1 MDIIGAIGYSG
12 QDFVMLE
19 QDTFGYITGRSICI
33 VSIATGPKEMIW
45 RTETG
50 ISRIASHHLTHR
62 LAIVPE
68 LAKYDVEVIDLLG
81 VDSVISLRN
90 PSSAKIVDV
99 GFSRDGEHIFAIS
112 SSLNPKVFAWNLKSR
127 QIIFTSDLPINFTK
141 IAVCP
146 ADWKK
151 FALSGDEGLYLG
163 SIIEIMGVSTIKYEK
178 IILDSAVSVYN
189 DKYLIRSGNG
199 TAPSASLTSITFA
212 VWAPFN
218 RLFIGTKGGVIG
230 EVDSLDLNLRIRAII
245 PTIEATDESRSNKVR
260 CIPLCATISTSNLL
274 VGTSSGTVLWF
285 PIIDMDSSY
294 SHVEEG
300 TLCQPSQN
308 AQFEGAVCCLQ
319 TDFMYVTVL
328 AGTSMASLM
337 KLPLDIAEVKMDD
350 GDDDVADIA
359 DSEPLGNLPGDI
371 NQTINA
377 SRISILQ
384 PGAVLCCE
392 SISLPV
398 LSTSDASLKTSVLYC
413 PIFVTGSHSGVLTF
427 WKQPSVDSEP
437 LKKVITQ

>member
-19 QDTFGYITGRSICI
+19 QDTFGYITGKGICI

-50 ISRIASHHLTHR
+50 ISRIASHRLSHR
-62 LAIVPE
+62 IAIVPE
-68 LAKYDVEVIDLLG
+68 LARYDVEVIDLLG
-81 VDSVISLRN
+81 VDAVISLRN

-99 GFSRDGEHIFAIS
+99 DFSRDGEHIFAIS
-112 SSLNPKVFAWNLKSR
+112 SSLNPKVFAWNLKTR
-127 QIIFTSDLPINFTK
+127 QLIFMSDLPVNLVK
-141 IAVCP
+141 ITVCP
-146 ADWKK
+146 ADRTK

-163 SIIEIMGVSTIKYEK
+163 SIVEIMGVSTVKYDK
-178 IILDSAVSVYN
+178 IILDSAESVIN
-189 DKYLIRSGNG
+189 DKDPVRSRSGA
-199 TAPSASLTSITFA
+199 APRALLTSITFA

-230 EVDSLDLNLRIRAII
+230 EVDSLDLILRIRALI
-245 PTIEATDESRSNKVR
+245 PTVETTEELLSNQVR
-260 CIPLCATISTSNLL
+260 CIPLCATISSSTLL
-274 VGTSSGTVLWF
+274 VGTSSGAVLWY

-294 SHVEEG
+294 ATVEEG
-300 TLCQPSQN
+300 TLSQPIQN

-328 AGTSMASLM
+328 AGTSSGSLM
-337 KLPLDIAEVKMDD
+337 KFQLDVAEIKIDD

-359 DSEPLGNLPGDI
+359 DSEAFGSLLCDL

-377 SRISILQ
+377 TRISVLQ

-392 SISLPV
+392 SFSLPV
-398 LSTSDASLKTSVLYC
+398 LSSSDASLKTSVLYC
-413 PIFVTGSHSGVLTF
+413 PIFMTGSHSGVLTF

-437 LKKVITQ
+437 IRKVII